1 MIEHTLITIN
11 AVIGENNVRSMTY
24 ITMSCHVPNNMSKSL
39 RTTYDKKSILLWE
52 LEKKKIYFPG
62 KNDTKIRIMYHE
74 LCYLFHH

>member
-39 RTTYDKKSILLWE
+39 RTTYDKKKYFIMGIG
-52 LEKKKIYFPG
+52 KKKNYFPG
-62 KNDTKIRIMYHE
+62 KNATKIRIMYHE

>member
-39 RTTYDKKSILLWE
+39 RTTYDKKKYFIMGIG
-52 LEKKKIYFPG
+52 KKKIIFQE
-62 KNDTKIRIMYHE
+62 KMLLK
-74 LCYLFHH
+74 